1 MKVTINERDY
11 ILLTK
16 CPLLETTERY
26 EFKTDIH
33 QSFDATSEERIPLRD
48 QARQSF
54 KYSLL
59 AARAEN
65 PEVFNNIYA
74 WMRNEFLVV
83 QPLERATVGDLSGDF
98 IEVDTS
104 NMAIQVALAQA
115 SANPFPMNLAAMAT
129 VAMQT
134 ANIVATIQGVQ
145 APTGMAHDG
154 IDYVPGI
161 VTGKQI
167 GRAHV

>member
-104 NMAIQVALAQA
+104 NMGINIESLILIYSNQNYQVRE
-115 SANPFPMNLAAMAT
+115 
-129 VAMQT
+129 
-134 ANIVATIQGVQ
+134 
-145 APTGMAHDG
+145 
-154 IDYVPGI
+154 
-161 VTGKQI
+161 VTEI
-167 GRAHV
+167 GRYEVIDDIA